1 MYERRIV
8 TIWALPSM
16 AETADSGSVVGG
28 FCFLGTGAHESGRYF
43 RKRSNDKERKLWQR
57 KTDRLQRQS

>member
-16 AETADSGSVVGG
+16 AEMAYSGSVVGG
-28 FCFLGTGAHESGRYF
+28 FCFLGAGTHESR
-43 RKRSNDKERKLWQR
+43 R
-57 KTDRLQRQS
+57 